1 MFFGIGVGVFALY
14 FVASLALGAV
24 IAYVIDPGPWNRH
37 AWTAAT
43 VVVATVGGLV
53 AVVVGVFVG
62 LAVWRLSQR
71 RAWSLLRA
79 NRPTT
84 EQMHQ
89 VRPTLEAFATAYGVS
104 APGVHV
110 IAGVAPNALV
120 FGSAM
125 SGRVCFTTG
134 AFSLPAEELTAL
146 CECQVSAIASPTREA
161 VVAAIDAT
169 LIAEWWTRVVWTTA
183 IVGFVVGVVGGGPK
197 VGAAYLVGT
206 LALVAVTRF
215 ALSVADRV
223 LPELLSDVGALLD
236 LETVHRSAD
245 PEALAELLLHLLEDG
260 RRVQSRWEIA
270 HRWFEPD
277 ALEIHRAEY
286 GAFSQL
292 ADLVTGAVGVPP
304 LVKRWARSSGNGL
317 VERATIAV
325 NLAQGDH
332 QLRDRLA
339 RAARTSER

>member
-1 MFFGIGVGVFALY
+1 MVVATSGALIAVGLGVFA
-14 FVASLALGAV
+14 
-24 IAYVIDPGPWNRH
+24 
-37 AWTAAT
+37 
-43 VVVATVGGLV
+43 
-53 AVVVGVFVG
+53 G
-62 LAVWRLSQR
+62 LAVWRVSQR

-89 VRPTLEAFATAYGVS
+89 VRPTIDAFATAYGIA
-104 APGVHV
+104 APGIWVT
-110 IAGVAPNALV
+110 GDVAPNALV
-120 FGSAM
+120 FGSST

-134 AFSLPAEELTAL
+134 AFSLPCEELTAV
-146 CECQVSAIASPTREA
+146 CECQVSALASPTREA

-183 IVGFVVGVVGGGPK
+183 IFGFVIGVAGGGPN

-206 LALVAVTRF
+206 VVLVAVTRL

-223 LPELLSDVGALLD
+223 LPGLLSDVGGLLD
-236 LETVHRSAD
+236 LETVRRSAD
-245 PEALAELLLHLLEDG
+245 PEAVAKLLLYLLEDG

-277 ALEIHRAEY
+277 ALEVHRAEY
-286 GAFSQL
+286 GALSRL
-292 ADLVTGAVGVPP
+292 ADVVTGSVGVPP
-304 LVKRWARSSGNGL
+304 LVKRWARSSGSGL
-317 VERATIAV
+317 VQRATVAV

-332 QLRDRLA
+332 RLRDRLA
-339 RAARTSER
+339 KAIDGAA